1 MKIKTPEEQQ
11 LEQERL
17 AEILIVLEELFQ
29 REGATGKRVIGCLY
43 DIAVINWVN
52 RHVPLPFNPL
62 LKYLAKYPRGL
73 AQYLGLKLY
82 LQPKCPKLITDWLY
96 TLVEFP
102 PPATA
107 REPRRTTATVE
118 LPREEEVHK
127 LKQQVRL
134 LTGSLIITIVLSLG
148 SMTLLW
154 QRDRFQNFP
163 FLQGKHPPTVENP
176 LDSSPRSCPPSNNQ
190 GGDFAPECL

>member
-1 MKIKTPEEQQ
+1 MRGYLKTVKIKTPEEQQ
-11 LEQERL
+11 IEQERL

-52 RHVPLPFNPL
+52 RHVPPPFNPL
-62 LKYLAKYPRGL
+62 LKYLAKFPRGM

-96 TLVEFP
+96 SLVEFP
-102 PPATA
+102 PPPT
-107 REPRRTTATVE
+107 ETVQ
-118 LPREEEVHK
+118 LPKAEEVRK

-134 LTGSLIITIVLSLG
+134 LTGSLIVTIVLSLG

-154 QRDRFQNFP
+154 QREKLQNLP
-163 FLQGKHPPTVENP
+163 LLQGESTAHLP
-176 LDSSPRSCPPSNNQ
+176 Q
-190 GGDFAPECL
+190 